1 MISGK
6 SSTEKLKGKAKGI
19 GRRGGGQNTN
29 ERECSEEKRNV
40 EETTDRVEISAR
52 FFGPES
58 WGGKVVFGEKMR
70 RKERLDKAR

>member
-29 ERECSEEKRNV
+29 EWECSEEKRNV
-40 EETTDRVEISAR
+40 EETTDRVEISAG
-52 FFGPES
+52 FIGPES
-58 WGGKVVFGEKMR
+58 QGGQGGLWRKDEKKR
-70 RKERLDKAR
+70 TTG